1 MVQWNIDDVRNE
13 FSNLRSVL
21 VRDIDYSPPQ
31 GWRGFWIFFI
41 SAVQAIYS
49 VFSCGGDFRPVHV
62 TLLEV
67 TFDDISRYT

>member
-1 MVQWNIDDVRNE
+1 MVQANIDDVRNE
-13 FSNLRSVL
+13 FSNLKSLL
-21 VRDIDYSPPQ
+21 VRDIDYSPPTRV
-31 GWRGFWIFFI
+31 GDLI

-62 TLLEV
+62 TLLEE